1 MSMPTVAVSDDLASQ
16 AAGLKLAIWRA
27 VEAQHQVATMVLVD
41 TLDEQALL
49 ESLLDASKPPLPDAM
64 RSLHWLLFT
73 PFRYPPLPSG
83 SRFRGPAEPGVF
95 YGADERRTACAELG
109 YWRWRF
115 LNDSPALDTLGP
127 MAQTLFLT
135 PVAGLGIDLRLPP
148 FDAMRA
154 AWMHPTD
161 YSACQALARQARDAG
176 LQLIRYASVRDPES
190 GACAALL
197 SHTGF
202 SADKP
207 LANESWTLVVSREH
221 VIWRQTS
228 VFENQ
233 AFEFSSAAWRTAAQ
247 APPEAQLNR

>member
-1 MSMPTVAVSDDLASQ
+1 MSTPTVAGSDDLASH
-16 AAGLKLAIWRA
+16 AASLKLAIWRA
-27 VEAQHQVATMVLVD
+27 VEAQHQVSTMVLVD

-95 YGADERRTACAELG
+95 YGADEKRTACAELG

-115 LNDSPALDTLGP
+115 LNDSPALDAIGP
-127 MAQTLFLT
+127 IAQTLFLT
-135 PVAGLGIDLRLPP
+135 PVAGQGIDLRLPP

-161 YSACQALARQARDAG
+161 YAACQALARQARDAG
-176 LQLIRYASVRDPES
+176 LQLIRYASVRAPES
-190 GACAALL
+190 GGCAALL

-202 SADKP
+202 AADKP
-207 LANESWTLVVSREH
+207 SANEAWTLVVSREH
-221 VIWRQTS
+221 VLWRQTS

-233 AFEFSSAAWRTAAQ
+233 AFEFSAAAWRVGA
-247 APPEAQLNR
+247 

>member
-1 MSMPTVAVSDDLASQ
+1 MSMPTVAASDDLGSHAAS
-16 AAGLKLAIWRA
+16 LKLTLWRA

-49 ESLLDASKPPLPDAM
+49 ESLLDASKPPLPEAM

-95 YGADERRTACAELG
+95 YGADEKRTACAELG

-115 LNDSPALDTLGP
+115 LSDSPALDALGP
-127 MAQTLFLT
+127 IAQTLFLT
-135 PVAGLGIDLRLPP
+135 PVAGQGIDLRLPP
-148 FDAMRA
+148 FDARRA
-154 AWMHPTD
+154 DWMHQSN
-161 YSACQALARQARDAG
+161 YAACQALARQARDAG
-176 LQLIRYASVRDPES
+176 LQLIRYASVRDPAS
-190 GACAALL
+190 GGCAALL

-202 SADKP
+202 ACDKP
-207 LANESWTLVVSREH
+207 SANESWTLVMSREH

-228 VFENQ
+228 LFENQ
-233 AFEFSSAAWRTAAQ
+233 AFEFSAAAWRAVA
-247 APPEAQLNR
+247 

>member
-1 MSMPTVAVSDDLASQ
+1 MSMPIVAGSEDLASH
-16 AAGLKLAIWRA
+16 AASLKLEIWRA
-27 VEAQHQVATMVLVD
+27 VEAQHQAATMVLVD

-49 ESLLDASKPPLPDAM
+49 EGLLDASKPPLPANM

-115 LNDSPALDTLGP
+115 LNDSPALDALGP
-127 MAQTLFLT
+127 IAQTLFLT
-135 PVAGLGIDLRLPP
+135 PVAGDGIDLRLPP
-148 FDAMRA
+148 FDAMRR
-154 AWMHPTD
+154 AWTDPDD
-161 YSACQALARQARDAG
+161 YSACQALARRARDAG
-176 LQLIRYASVRDPES
+176 LQLICYESVRDPNA

-202 SADKP
+202 AADQP
-207 LANESWTLVVSREH
+207 SANESWMLAVSREH

-233 AFEFSSAAWRTAAQ
+233 AFEFSASAWRR
-247 APPEAQLNR
+247 PG